1 MKRLAVVL
9 AAVTLT
15 GPATRAEDW
24 PAFRGPTGQG
34 HSSERGLPHEW
45 SESTNVL
52 WKTPVPGRG
61 WSSPVVAAG
70 RVWLTT
76 ATGGGG
82 GSLRLLAY
90 DARTG
95 REVLDTEVFRIDHTT
110 SPNPKNSL
118 ASPTPVVDAHRVYVH
133 FGAHGT
139 AALTTDGEVVW
150 TTRFPYVSQHG
161 NGGSP
166 VLYRDRLI
174 LSVDG
179 YDTAFVVA
187 LDAATGDERW
197 RTARHRP
204 ISQAYS
210 TPLVIR
216 VQDRDQI
223 FSIGAFRATAYDPES
238 GEEIWEVSY
247 GDGFSN
253 VPTPVFGHGMVYV
266 ATGFQVPSLLAVRAD
281 GRGDVTA
288 SHTAWTLRRG
298 VPLTPSPLL
307 VGDELYIVNDLGVAT
322 CLDARTGE
330 THWRERLG
338 GNFSAS
344 PVFADGR
351 IYFQSE
357 GGVTTVVQP
366 GTVYRERATNRL
378 DGATLASMAVAA
390 GSLFIRTHDH
400 LYRIGNQRPEGPSGA
415 CRSCSRPRPD
425 RASAGGRVR
434 GRATNCC
441 IGPVGLGR
449 ICTAARLIC

>member
-1 MKRLAVVL
+1 MTRMQRDSHPKPLLVIL
-9 AAVTLT
+9 AAVTLI
-15 GPATRAEDW
+15 GPPVHAQDW

-34 HSSERGLPHEW
+34 HSPELGLPLEW
-45 SESTNVL
+45 SETDTVV

-61 WSSPVVAAG
+61 WSSPVVADG

-76 ATGGGG
+76 ATVAPDGA

-90 DARTG
+90 DVDTG
-95 REVLDTEVFRIDHTT
+95 RELFDTVVIRIDQTA

-118 ASPTPVVDAHRVYVH
+118 ASPTPVIDVDGDRVYVH
-133 FGAHGT
+133 FGADGT

-150 TTRFPYVSQHG
+150 TTRFPYVTQHG

-166 VLYRDRLI
+166 VLYRDLLI

-187 LDAATGDERW
+187 LDAATGEERW
-197 RTARHRP
+197 RTARRHP

-216 VQDRDQI
+216 VGDRDQL
-223 FSIGAFRATAYDPES
+223 FSIGAFRATAYDPGS

-253 VPTPVFGHGMVYV
+253 VPAPVFGHGMVYV

-288 SHTAWTLRRG
+288 THTAWTLRRG
-298 VPLTPSPLL
+298 VPLTSSPLL
-307 VGDELYIVNDLGVAT
+307 VGDELYIVSDLGVAT

-357 GGVTTVVQP
+357 EGVTTVVAP
-366 GTVYRERATNRL
+366 GTAYRELATNRL
-378 DGATLASMAVAA
+378 DGAILASMAVAD

-400 LYRIGNQRPEGPSGA
+400 LYRIGGQRP
-415 CRSCSRPRPD
+415 
-425 RASAGGRVR
+425 
-434 GRATNCC
+434 
-441 IGPVGLGR
+441 
-449 ICTAARLIC
+449 

>member
-1 MKRLAVVL
+1 MGRLAVVL
-9 AAVTLT
+9 ASVTLIA
-15 GPATRAEDW
+15 PSARAQEW

-34 HSSERGLPHEW
+34 HSAERGLPLEW
-45 SESTNVL
+45 SESTNVV
-52 WKTPVPGRG
+52 WKVPVPGRG
-61 WSSPVVAAG
+61 WSSPVVAEG
-70 RVWLTT
+70 RVWVTT
-76 ATGGGG
+76 ALA

-90 DARTG
+90 DVETG
-95 REVLDTEVFRIDHTT
+95 REVLDSEVFRVDQTA

-118 ASPTPVVDAHRVYVH
+118 ASPTPVIDVGGDRVYVH
-133 FGAHGT
+133 FGADGT
-139 AALTTDGEVVW
+139 AALTTGGEVVW

-166 VLYRDRLI
+166 VLYGDRLI

-179 YDTAFVVA
+179 YDTPFVVA
-187 LDAATGDERW
+187 LDAATGAERW
-197 RTARHRP
+197 RTARRRP

-216 VQDRDQI
+216 VGDRDQI
-223 FSIGAFRATAYDPES
+223 FSIGAFRATAYDPAS
-238 GEEIWEVSY
+238 GDEIWEVSY

-253 VPTPVFGHGMVYV
+253 VPAPVFGHGMVYV

-288 SHTAWTLRRG
+288 SHTAWVLRRG
-298 VPLTPSPLL
+298 VPLTSSPLL
-307 VGDELYIVNDLGVAT
+307 VGDELYLVSDLGVAT

-357 GGVTTVVQP
+357 EGVTTVVAP
-366 GTVYRERATNRL
+366 GTVYRQLATNRL
-378 DGATLASMAVAA
+378 DGVTLASMAVAN
-390 GSLFIRTHDH
+390 GSFFIRTHGH
-400 LYRIGNQRPEGPSGA
+400 LYRIGHQRP
-415 CRSCSRPRPD
+415 
-425 RASAGGRVR
+425 
-434 GRATNCC
+434 
-441 IGPVGLGR
+441 
-449 ICTAARLIC
+449 

>member
-1 MKRLAVVL
+1 MQRLAVVL
-9 AAVTLT
+9 VAVMLV
-15 GPATRAEDW
+15 GPAAHAQDW

-34 HSSERGLPHEW
+34 HSSQRGLPVEW
-45 SESTNVL
+45 SESDNVV

-61 WSSPVVAAG
+61 WSSPVVAHG

-76 ATGGGG
+76 STDEGA

-90 DARTG
+90 DSETG
-95 REVLDTEVFRIDHTT
+95 LEVLNTEVFRVDETT

-118 ASPTPVVDAHRVYVH
+118 ASPTPVLDVDGDRVYVH
-133 FGAHGT
+133 FGADGT
-139 AALTTDGEVVW
+139 AALTTDGDVVW
-150 TTRFPYVSQHG
+150 TTRFPYVTQHG

-187 LDAATGDERW
+187 LDAATGEERW
-197 RTARHRP
+197 RTPRRQP

-216 VQDRDQI
+216 VGDRDQL
-223 FSIGAFRATAYDPES
+223 FSIGAFRATAYDPAS
-238 GEEIWEVSY
+238 GGAIWEVSY

-253 VPTPVFGHGMVYV
+253 VPAPVFGHGMVYV

-288 SHTAWTLRRG
+288 THTAWTLRRG
-298 VPLTPSPLL
+298 VPLTSSPLL
-307 VGDELYIVNDLGVAT
+307 VGDELYIVSDLGVAT

-330 THWRERLG
+330 TRWRERLG

-357 GGVTTVVQP
+357 EGVTTVVAP
-366 GTVYRERATNRL
+366 GIEYRELATNQL
-378 DGATLASMAVAA
+378 DGAILASMAVAN

-400 LYRIGNQRPEGPSGA
+400 LYRIGDRRP
-415 CRSCSRPRPD
+415 
-425 RASAGGRVR
+425 
-434 GRATNCC
+434 
-441 IGPVGLGR
+441 
-449 ICTAARLIC
+449 

>member
-1 MKRLAVVL
+1 MQQRLAFTL
-9 AAVTLT
+9 AAVTLI
-15 GPATRAEDW
+15 GPAAHAQDW

-34 HSSERGLPHEW
+34 HSAELGLPLEW
-45 SESTNVL
+45 SESDNIA

-61 WSSPVVAAG
+61 WSSPVVVKG

-76 ATGGGG
+76 ATAVGA

-90 DARTG
+90 DAETG
-95 REVLDTEVFRIDHTT
+95 REVLNVEVFRVDETA

-118 ASPTPVVDAHRVYVH
+118 ASPTPVLDVDGDRVYVH
-133 FGAHGT
+133 FGADGT
-139 AALTTDGEVVW
+139 AALTTAGEVVW
-150 TTRFPYVSQHG
+150 TTRFPYVTQHG

-174 LSVDG
+174 LNVDG

-187 LDAATGDERW
+187 LDAATGEEQW
-197 RTARHRP
+197 RTARRQP
-204 ISQAYS
+204 FSQAYS

-216 VQDRDQI
+216 VGDRDQL
-223 FSIGAFRATAYDPES
+223 FSIGAFRATAYDPET

-253 VPTPVFGHGMVYV
+253 VPAPVFGHGMVYV

-288 SHTAWTLRRG
+288 THTAWTLRRG
-298 VPLTPSPLL
+298 VPLTSSPLL
-307 VGDELYIVNDLGVAT
+307 VGDELYIVSDLGVAT

-330 THWRERLG
+330 LHWRERLG

-344 PVFADGR
+344 PVSADGR

-357 GGVTTVVQP
+357 EGVTTVVAP
-366 GTVYRERATNRL
+366 GTEYLELATNQL
-378 DGATLASMAVAA
+378 DGAILASMAVAN

-400 LYRIGNQRPEGPSGA
+400 LYRIGAGRP
-415 CRSCSRPRPD
+415 
-425 RASAGGRVR
+425 
-434 GRATNCC
+434 
-441 IGPVGLGR
+441 
-449 ICTAARLIC
+449 

>member
-1 MKRLAVVL
+1 MTPMQRFFAVL
-9 AAVTLT
+9 AAVMLV
-15 GPATRAEDW
+15 GPAAHAQDW

-34 HSSERGLPHEW
+34 HSVEVGLPLEW
-45 SESTNVL
+45 SESDNIV

-61 WSSPVVAAG
+61 WSSPVVADG

-76 ATGGGG
+76 ATAVVA

-90 DARTG
+90 DIETG
-95 REVLDTEVFRIDHTT
+95 LEVLNTEVFRVDQTT

-118 ASPTPVVDAHRVYVH
+118 ASPTPVLDVDGGRVYVH
-133 FGAHGT
+133 FGADGT
-139 AALTTDGEVVW
+139 AALTTDGDVVW
-150 TTRFPYVSQHG
+150 TTRFPYVTQHG

-166 VLYRDRLI
+166 VLYHDRLI

-187 LDAATGDERW
+187 LDAATGAERW
-197 RTARHRP
+197 RTARRQP

-210 TPLVIR
+210 TPLIIR
-216 VQDRDQI
+216 VGNRDQV
-223 FSIGAFRATAYDPES
+223 FSIGAFRATAYDPGS

-266 ATGFQVPSLLAVRAD
+266 ATGFQVASLLAVRAD
-281 GRGDVTA
+281 GGGDVTA
-288 SHTAWTLRRG
+288 SHTAWRLQRG
-298 VPLTPSPLL
+298 VPLTSSPLL
-307 VGDELYIVNDLGVAT
+307 VGDEIYIVSDLGVAT

-330 THWRERLG
+330 LHWRERLG

-357 GGVTTVVQP
+357 EGVTTVVAP
-366 GTVYRERATNRL
+366 GTEYRKLATNQL
-378 DGATLASMAVAA
+378 DGAILASMAVAN

-400 LYRIGNQRPEGPSGA
+400 LYRIGDRRP
-415 CRSCSRPRPD
+415 
-425 RASAGGRVR
+425 
-434 GRATNCC
+434 
-441 IGPVGLGR
+441 
-449 ICTAARLIC
+449 

>member
-1 MKRLAVVL
+1 MVVL
-9 AAVTLT
+9 VTLT
-15 GPATRAEDW
+15 LFGPSVRAQDW

-34 HSSERGLPHEW
+34 HSPERELPLKW
-45 SESTNVL
+45 SESDNVA

-61 WSSPVVAAG
+61 WSSPVVADG

-76 ATGGGG
+76 ATAGAAS
-82 GSLRLLAY
+82 SLRLLAY
-90 DARTG
+90 DVETG
-95 REVLDTEVFRIDHTT
+95 RELLDTEVIRIDQTA

-118 ASPTPVVDAHRVYVH
+118 ASPTPVVDVGGDRVYVH
-133 FGAHGT
+133 FGADGT

-150 TTRFPYVSQHG
+150 TTRFPYVTQHG

-166 VLYRDRLI
+166 VLYHDLLI
-174 LSVDG
+174 LSIDG
-179 YDTAFVVA
+179 YETAFVVA
-187 LDAATGDERW
+187 LDAATGEERW
-197 RTARHRP
+197 RTARRQP

-216 VQDRDQI
+216 VGGRDQL
-223 FSIGAFRATAYDPES
+223 FSIGAFRATAYDPGS

-253 VPTPVFGHGMVYV
+253 VPAPVFGHGMVYV

-288 SHTAWTLRRG
+288 THTAWTLRRG

-307 VGDELYIVNDLGVAT
+307 VGDNLYIVSDLGIAT

-330 THWRERLG
+330 THWRERLR

-357 GGVTTVVQP
+357 EGVTTVVAP
-366 GTVYRERATNRL
+366 GTAYRELATNRL
-378 DGATLASMAVAA
+378 DGTTLASMAVAE

-400 LYRIGNQRPEGPSGA
+400 LYRIGT
-415 CRSCSRPRPD
+415 PRP
-425 RASAGGRVR
+425 
-434 GRATNCC
+434 
-441 IGPVGLGR
+441 
-449 ICTAARLIC
+449 

>member
-1 MKRLAVVL
+1 MQRLVLVLVAVVL
-9 AAVTLT
+9 V
-15 GPATRAEDW
+15 GPAAYAQDW

-34 HSSERGLPHEW
+34 HSAERGLPVEW

-52 WKTPVPGRG
+52 WKMPVPGRG
-61 WSSPVVAAG
+61 WSSPVVSGG

-76 ATGGGG
+76 STGEGA

-90 DARTG
+90 DFDTG
-95 REVLDTEVFRIDHTT
+95 RELLDSEVFRIDETT

-118 ASPTPVVDAHRVYVH
+118 ASPTPVLDVDGDRVYVH
-133 FGAHGT
+133 FGADGT
-139 AALTTDGEVVW
+139 AALTTDGDVVW
-150 TTRFPYVSQHG
+150 TTRFPYVTQHG

-174 LSVDG
+174 LSIDG

-187 LDAATGDERW
+187 LDAATGEERW
-197 RTARHRP
+197 RTLRRQP

-216 VQDRDQI
+216 VGDRDQL
-223 FSIGAFRATAYDPES
+223 FSIGAFRATAYDLES

-253 VPTPVFGHGMVYV
+253 VPAPVFGHGIVYV

-281 GRGDVTA
+281 GLGDVTA
-288 SHTAWTLRRG
+288 THTAWTLRRG

-307 VGDELYIVNDLGVAT
+307 VGDELYIVSDLGVAT

-330 THWRERLG
+330 TRWRERLG

-357 GGVTTVVQP
+357 EGVTTVVAP
-366 GTVYRERATNRL
+366 GIEYRELATNQL
-378 DGATLASMAVAA
+378 DGTILASMAVAN

-400 LYRIGNQRPEGPSGA
+400 LYRIGD
-415 CRSCSRPRPD
+415 PRP
-425 RASAGGRVR
+425 
-434 GRATNCC
+434 
-441 IGPVGLGR
+441 
-449 ICTAARLIC
+449 

>member
-1 MKRLAVVL
+1 MTSMQRLGVVL
-9 AAVTLT
+9 VAVMLL
-15 GPATRAEDW
+15 GPAAHAQDW

-34 HSSERGLPHEW
+34 HSSERGLPLEW

-52 WKTPVPGRG
+52 WKAPVPGRG
-61 WSSPVVAAG
+61 WSSPVVADG

-76 ATGGGG
+76 STDEGA

-90 DARTG
+90 DIETG
-95 REVLDTEVFRIDHTT
+95 LEVLNTEVFRVDQTT

-118 ASPTPVVDAHRVYVH
+118 ASPTPIVDADANRVYVH
-133 FGAHGT
+133 FGADGT
-139 AALTTDGEVVW
+139 AALTTDGEILW
-150 TTRFPYVSQHG
+150 ATHFPHVTQHG

-187 LDAATGDERW
+187 LDAATGEEQW
-197 RTARHRP
+197 RTTRRRP

-216 VQDRDQI
+216 VGDRDQL
-223 FSIGAFRATAYDPES
+223 FSIGAFRATAYDPGS

-253 VPTPVFGHGMVYV
+253 VPAPVFGHGMVYV

-288 SHTAWTLRRG
+288 THTAWTLRRG

-307 VGDELYIVNDLGVAT
+307 VGDELYIVSDLGVAT

-357 GGVTTVVQP
+357 EGVTSVVAP
-366 GTVYRERATNRL
+366 GIEYSELATNQL
-378 DGATLASMAVAA
+378 DGAILASMAVAN

-400 LYRIGNQRPEGPSGA
+400 LYRIGDQRP
-415 CRSCSRPRPD
+415 
-425 RASAGGRVR
+425 
-434 GRATNCC
+434 
-441 IGPVGLGR
+441 
-449 ICTAARLIC
+449 

>member
-1 MKRLAVVL
+1 MTPMRQQRNFHGWLLVVVL
-9 AAVTLT
+9 AVTLVS
-15 GPATRAEDW
+15 PAVHAQDW

-34 HSSERGLPHEW
+34 HSSEHGLPLEW
-45 SESTNVL
+45 SETTNLV

-61 WSSPVVAAG
+61 WSSPVVADG

-76 ATGGGG
+76 ATAVGA

-90 DARTG
+90 DVETG
-95 REVLDTEVFRIDHTT
+95 QEVVNTEVFRVDETA

-118 ASPTPVVDAHRVYVH
+118 ASPTPVLDVDGARVYVH
-133 FGAHGT
+133 FGADGT
-139 AALTTDGEVVW
+139 AALTTTGEVVW
-150 TTRFPYVSQHG
+150 TTRFPYVTQHG

-166 VLYRDRLI
+166 VLYNGRLI

-179 YDTAFVVA
+179 YDTAYVVA
-187 LDAATGDERW
+187 LDAATGEERW
-197 RTARHRP
+197 RTARRQP

-216 VQDRDQI
+216 VGDRDQL

-253 VPTPVFGHGMVYV
+253 VPAPVFGHGMVYV

-307 VGDELYIVNDLGVAT
+307 VGDELYIVSDLGVAT

-330 THWRERLG
+330 TRWQERLG

-357 GGVTTVVQP
+357 EGVTTVVAP
-366 GTVYRERATNRL
+366 GTEYRELATNQL
-378 DGATLASMAVAA
+378 DGAILASMAVAN
-390 GSLFIRTHDH
+390 GSLFIRTHGH
-400 LYRIGNQRPEGPSGA
+400 LYRIGDQR
-415 CRSCSRPRPD
+415 R
-425 RASAGGRVR
+425 
-434 GRATNCC
+434 
-441 IGPVGLGR
+441 
-449 ICTAARLIC
+449 

>member
-1 MKRLAVVL
+1 MISMQPHFHHGLLAILPRRPKTCFTLHDVARRSCLAVVL

-15 GPATRAEDW
+15 GLRVYAEDW

-34 HSSERGLPHEW
+34 HSSESGLPFEW
-45 SESTNVL
+45 SESDNLL

-61 WSSPVVAAG
+61 WSSPVVADG

-76 ATGGGG
+76 ATDDRA
-82 GSLRLLAY
+82 GSLRLVAY
-90 DARTG
+90 DVETG
-95 REVLDTEVFRIDHTT
+95 RELLNNEVFRVDQTALL
-110 SPNPKNSL
+110 NPKNSL
-118 ASPTPVVDAHRVYVH
+118 ASPTPIVDGDRVYVH
-133 FGAHGT
+133 FGADGT
-139 AALTTDGEVVW
+139 AALTTDGEVLW

-187 LDAATGDERW
+187 LDAATGEERW

-216 VQDRDQI
+216 IGDRDQL
-223 FSIGAFRATAYDPES
+223 FSIGAFRATAYDPGS

-253 VPTPVFGHGMVYV
+253 VPAPVFGHGMVYV

-288 SHTAWTLRRG
+288 SHTIWRLRRG
-298 VPLTPSPLL
+298 VPLTSSPLL
-307 VGDELYIVNDLGVAT
+307 VGNELYIVSDLGIAT

-330 THWRERLG
+330 LRWRERLG

-357 GGVTTVVQP
+357 EGVTTVVAP
-366 GTVYRERATNRL
+366 GTEYRELATNQL
-378 DGATLASMAVAA
+378 DGAILASMAVAN

-400 LYRIGNQRPEGPSGA
+400 LYRIGD
-415 CRSCSRPRPD
+415 PRP
-425 RASAGGRVR
+425 
-434 GRATNCC
+434 
-441 IGPVGLGR
+441 
-449 ICTAARLIC
+449 

>member
-1 MKRLAVVL
+1 MTSMQRCVVML
-9 AAVTLT
+9 AAVTLIS
-15 GPATRAEDW
+15 PAAHAQDW

-34 HSSERGLPHEW
+34 HSSERGLPLEW
-45 SESTNVL
+45 SESTNLV

-61 WSSPVVAAG
+61 WSSPVVADG

-76 ATGGGG
+76 ATAVGA

-90 DARTG
+90 DVETG
-95 REVLDTEVFRIDHTT
+95 REVLNTEVFRVDETT

-118 ASPTPVVDAHRVYVH
+118 ASPTPVLDVDGDRVYVH
-133 FGAHGT
+133 FGADGT

-150 TTRFPYVSQHG
+150 TTRFPYVTQHG

-179 YDTAFVVA
+179 YDTAYVVA
-187 LDAATGDERW
+187 LDAATGEERW
-197 RTARHRP
+197 RTARRQP

-210 TPLVIR
+210 TPLIIR
-216 VQDRDQI
+216 VGDRDQL

-238 GEEIWEVSY
+238 GAEIWEVSY

-253 VPTPVFGHGMVYV
+253 VPAPVFGHGMVYV

-288 SHTAWTLRRG
+288 THTAWTLRRG
-298 VPLTPSPLL
+298 VPLTSSPLL
-307 VGDELYIVNDLGVAT
+307 VGDELYIVSDLGVAT

-330 THWRERLG
+330 IHWQERLG

-351 IYFQSE
+351 VYFQSE
-357 GGVTTVVQP
+357 EGETTVVAP
-366 GTVYRERATNRL
+366 GIQYRKLATNQL
-378 DGATLASMAVAA
+378 DGVILASMAVAN

-400 LYRIGNQRPEGPSGA
+400 LYRIAGPQAGERP
-415 CRSCSRPRPD
+415 
-425 RASAGGRVR
+425 
-434 GRATNCC
+434 
-441 IGPVGLGR
+441 
-449 ICTAARLIC
+449 